1 MNTINQSQQLEKIIS
16 LSNQVNWTQHKKR
29 NIEFLFLLKTL
40 RKHHILSK
48 FLQNAFKERSERSIL
63 VSIMRLNDSFY
74 GIISAIDFCMTW
86 STTPEG
92 SPFWSGIYWGTTE
105 LGQKIHKELEFY
117 RRFLAD

>member
-1 MNTINQSQQLEKIIS
+1 MNTINQSQQLKKIIS

-48 FLQNAFKERSERSIL
+48 FLYNVFKQRDESTLL
-63 VSIMRLNDSFY
+63 VSIMRLDY
-74 GIISAIDFCMTW
+74 AYEITSAIDFCMTW
-86 STTPEG
+86 SSTSEG
-92 SPFWSGIYWGTTE
+92 SHFWSGIYWGTTE
-105 LGQKIHKELEFY
+105 LGQKIHQELKFY

>member
-1 MNTINQSQQLEKIIS
+1 MNTINQSQQLQKIIS

-48 FLQNAFKERSERSIL
+48 FLHNAFKERSERSLL
-63 VSIMRLNDSFY
+63 VSIMRLDDSVY

-86 STTPEG
+86 ASTPEG
-92 SPFWSGIYWGTTE
+92 SHFWSGIYYGTTE

-117 RRFLAD
+117 SRFLAD

>member
-48 FLQNAFKERSERSIL
+48 FLYNVFKVNNESSL
-63 VSIMRLNDSFY
+63 FVSIIRLDY
-74 GIISAIDFCMTW
+74 AYEIISAIDFLMSW

-92 SPFWSGIYWGTTE
+92 SPFWSGIYYGTTE

>member
-48 FLQNAFKERSERSIL
+48 FLYNVFKVHNESSL
-63 VSIMRLNDSFY
+63 FVSIIRLDY
-74 GIISAIDFCMTW
+74 AYEIISAIDFLMTW
-86 STTPEG
+86 ASTPEG
-92 SPFWSGIYWGTTE
+92 SYFWSGIYYGTTE

-117 RRFLAD
+117 SRFLAD

>member
-1 MNTINQSQQLEKIIS
+1 MNTITQAQQLQKIIS
-16 LSNQVNWTQHKKR
+16 LSNQVNWIRHKKK

-48 FLQNAFKERSERSIL
+48 FLHNAFKANDESSL
-63 VSIMRLNDSFY
+63 FVSIMRLDNSVY

-86 STTPEG
+86 SSTPEG
-92 SPFWSGIYWGTTE
+92 GYFWSGIYHGNSE

-117 RRFLAD
+117 SRFLT

>member
-48 FLQNAFKERSERSIL
+48 FLYNVFNVNNESSL
-63 VSIMRLNDSFY
+63 FVSIIRLDY
-74 GIISAIDFCMTW
+74 AYEIISAIDFCMTW
-86 STTPEG
+86 ASTV
-92 SPFWSGIYWGTTE
+92 Y
-105 LGQKIHKELEFY
+105 KILRKSMI
-117 RRFLAD
+117 

>member
-48 FLQNAFKERSERSIL
+48 FLYNAFKQRDESTLL
-63 VSIMRLNDSFY
+63 VSIMRLDYAVY
-74 GIISAIDFCMTW
+74 GMLSAIDFCMTW
-86 STTPEG
+86 ASTPEG
-92 SPFWSGIYWGTTE
+92 SHFWSGIYYGTTE
-105 LGQKIHKELEFY
+105 LGQKIHKELEFCS
-117 RRFLAD
+117 RFLAD